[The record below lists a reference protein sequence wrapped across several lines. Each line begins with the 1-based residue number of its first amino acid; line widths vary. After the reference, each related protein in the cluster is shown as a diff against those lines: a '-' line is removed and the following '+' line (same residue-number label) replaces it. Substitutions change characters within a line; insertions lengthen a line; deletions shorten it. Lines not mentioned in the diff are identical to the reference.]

1 MPNTSL
7 IEADDCMLIAI
18 DIQDAFLEKLTT
30 LQAEELISR
39 ACWLINVAK
48 WLNIPIVV
56 TAEDIADLGTVHS
69 SIQNC
74 LNNESIYDKL
84 IFGLT
89 EQADIMK
96 AIQKTKRKTCILI
109 GLETDV
115 CVAQSALELMQRGY
129 QVIVVADAT
138 GSPKKAHKAGLKR
151 IQNAGGLIIYTKALY
166 YEWIR
171 TVEKAKAFKLEFPE
185 LEHADNF

>member
-1 MPNTSL
+1 MSNTTL
-7 IEADDCMLIAI
+7 VNADDCILVAI
-18 DIQDAFLEKLTT
+18 DIQDAFLEKLPESKAT
-30 LQAEELISR
+30 QVIRR

-56 TAEDIADLGTVHS
+56 TAEDMADLGTVHS
-69 SIQNC
+69 SIQDC
-74 LNNESIYDKL
+74 LRNESIYDKM
-84 IFGLT
+84 IFGLA
-89 EQADIMK
+89 EQVDIMS
-96 AIQKTKRKTCILI
+96 AIQETKRKTCILI

-115 CVAQSALELMQRGY
+115 CVAQSALGLMQKGY

-151 IQNAGGLIIYTKALY
+151 IQKAGALIIQTKALY

-171 TVEKAKAFKLEFPE
+171 TVEKAKAFKLAFPQ
-185 LEHADNF
+185 LASADSF

>member
-7 IEADDCMLIAI
+7 IKADDCILIAI
-18 DIQDAFLEKLTT
+18 DIQDAFLEKLTS
-30 LQAEELISR
+30 LQAEELIRR

-56 TAEDIADLGTVHS
+56 TAEDMADLGTVHS
-69 SIQNC
+69 SIKDC
-74 LNNESIYDKL
+74 LSNESIHDKMT
-84 IFGLT
+84 FGLA
-89 EQADIMK
+89 EQADILN
-96 AIQKTKRKTCILI
+96 AIQETKRKSCVLI

-115 CVAQSALELMQRGY
+115 CVAQSALGLMQKGY

-138 GSPKKAHKAGLKR
+138 GSPNKAHKAGLKR
-151 IQNAGGLIIYTKALY
+151 MQRAGALIIQTKALY

-171 TVEKAKAFKLEFPE
+171 TVEKAKAFKLAFPK
-185 LEHADNF
+185 LSSADSF